1 MPQGAVVYNVTRFL
15 RGEPM
20 PPTEL
25 VETANRSA
33 AGGRR
38 AISHAALIYNPA
50 AGGGRLRRQI
60 HHLEEAQKILA
71 RSGIETTLLVTEE
84 PGDAT
89 EFARQSVA
97 DGYNM
102 VIVSGGDGTNNEVVN
117 GLAGS
122 QVPLAV
128 LPSGTA
134 NVLAKE
140 LGIPWDVRRAAELIP
155 GARPRRIALGS
166 MEPLGGPAQHPG
178 SGVSGRYFLCVGG
191 AGADGALVYSLDL
204 GTKEKTGIL
213 AYWMEGAR
221 QLLRYR
227 FPPFRI
233 TSSERSLEATLVVVG
248 RTKHY
253 GGPFQITT
261 GASLFEEQFEV
272 LAVTAQNPIVFL
284 SYLPALWFGYLR
296 RRGDVHYWKTD
307 ALRCEI
313 AEEVVYTQLDGEP
326 AGRLNVSFRIVPSAL
341 TLLVPENA
349 RPAA

>member
-1 MPQGAVVYNVTRFL
+1 
-15 RGEPM
+15 M
-20 PPTEL
+20 PPAELTESPSRKTSGAHRT
-25 VETANRSA
+25 V
-33 AGGRR
+33 
-38 AISHAALIYNPA
+38 SHAALIYNPA

-71 RSGIETTLLVTEE
+71 RNGIETTLLVTGE

-89 EFARQSVA
+89 EFARQSVT
-97 DGYNM
+97 DGYDL
-102 VIVSGGDGTNNEVVN
+102 VIASGGDGTNNEVVN

-122 QVPLAV
+122 NIPLAV

-134 NVLAKE
+134 NILAKE

-155 GARPRRIALGS
+155 RARPLRIALGS
-166 MEPLGGPAQHPG
+166 MERLAG
-178 SGVSGRYFLCVGG
+178 SAGHAGNGASRRYFLCVGG

-204 GTKEKTGIL
+204 GSKEQTGIL
-213 AYWMEGAR
+213 AYWLEGAR
-221 QLLRYR
+221 QVVSYR

-233 TSSERSLEATLVVVG
+233 TSGERSLDATLVVVG

-261 GASLFEEQFEV
+261 GASLFEPQFEV
-272 LAVTAQNPIVFL
+272 VAVTARNPFIFL
-284 SYLPALWFGYLR
+284 TYLPALWFGYLR

-307 ALRCEI
+307 ALRCE
-313 AEEVVYTQLDGEP
+313 ATDDVVHTQLDGEP
-326 AGRLNVSFRIVPSAL
+326 AGRLGVTFRIVPSAL

-349 RPAA
+349 QPSA

>member
-1 MPQGAVVYNVTRFL
+1 MSPAPVT
-15 RGEPM
+15 ESP
-20 PPTEL
+20 
-25 VETANRSA
+25 NRTA
-33 AGGRR
+33 AGGQRKAR
-38 AISHAALIYNPA
+38 HAALIYNPA

-60 HHLEEAQKILA
+60 HHLEEAQKILH
-71 RSGIETTLLVTEE
+71 RNGIETTLLVTGE

-89 EFARQSVA
+89 EFASQSVA
-97 DGYNM
+97 DGYDL

-122 QVPLAV
+122 EVPLAV

-134 NVLAKE
+134 NILAKE

-155 GARPRRIALGS
+155 QAIPRRIALGS
-166 MEPLGGPAQHPG
+166 MERVPVSPGQNGDGPGP
-178 SGVSGRYFLCVGG
+178 RYFLCVGG

-204 GTKEKTGIL
+204 GSKEKTGIL
-213 AYWMEGAR
+213 AYWTEGMR

-227 FPPFRI
+227 FPAFRI
-233 TSSERSLEATLVVVG
+233 TSRERSMDATLVVVG

-261 GASLFEEQFEV
+261 GASLFEDQFEV
-272 LAVTAQNPIVFL
+272 VAVTSRNPVVFL
-284 SYLPALWFGYLR
+284 SYLPALWFGSLR

-307 ALRCEI
+307 ALRCEPSDG
-313 AEEVVYTQLDGEP
+313 VVHTQLDGEP
-326 AGRLNVSFRIVPSAL
+326 SGRLGVVFRIVPSAL
-341 TLLVPENA
+341 TLLVPENG

>member
-1 MPQGAVVYNVTRFL
+1 MSPAPVTESPHR
-15 RGEPM
+15 E
-20 PPTEL
+20 
-25 VETANRSA
+25 A
-33 AGGRR
+33 AGERR
-38 AISHAALIYNPA
+38 AVRHAALIYNPA
-50 AGGGRLRRQI
+50 AGGGRLRKQI
-60 HHLEEAQKILA
+60 HHLEEAQKILS
-71 RSGIETTLLVTEE
+71 RNGIETTLLVTGE

-89 EFARQSVA
+89 EFARQCVA
-97 DGYNM
+97 DGYDL

-134 NVLAKE
+134 NILAKE

-155 GARPRRIALGS
+155 HSRPRRIALGS
-166 MEPLGGPAQHPG
+166 MEPLAPPRAPAG
-178 SGVSGRYFLCVGG
+178 NGMARRYFLCVGG

-204 GTKEKTGIL
+204 GTKEKTGIF
-213 AYWMEGAR
+213 AYWMEGVK

-227 FPPFRI
+227 FPAFRI
-233 TSSERSLEATLVVVG
+233 TSRERSVDATLVVVG

-272 LAVTAQNPIVFL
+272 VAVTSRNPFVFL

-296 RRGDVHYWKTD
+296 RRGDVYYWKTD
-307 ALRCEI
+307 SLRCEI
-313 AEEVVYTQLDGEP
+313 SDGVVHTQLDGEP
-326 AGRLNVSFRIVPSAL
+326 SGRLGVAFRIVPSAL
-341 TLLVPENA
+341 TLMVPENG
-349 RPAA
+349 RRAA